1 MINQADRA
9 DQAEIGEQRRLDLRF
24 LFAVLVLVVAQFL
37 TLFSQPA
44 RPFTFLWYSLCVAV
58 LLVGYGR
65 GRVFGLLS
73 SLVAVFLFGSFNM
86 YEFFVAHDTTQL
98 SGVDAL
104 WFFLFP
110 LCGFTGGFL
119 GDYVRTLL
127 HRYETVYGSV
137 DELLLADPLTGLTT
151 RKRFFFDL
159 QEELERAKRHFI
171 RRERAGEVSGSWE
184 TLPEE
189 QVSVNEVVTV
199 LLFEIAHFNEF
210 VTLYG
215 EAQSNK
221 LLTVIT
227 DTLHQVSRESDR
239 KAKIDRAQFAVILP
253 ETPQEKAKIVRERLT
268 ECLDTFQ
275 MEVRDSR
282 MRQVTLK
289 LRFGLATAPQQG
301 VTAEAVFGAAE
312 RELAFDLG

>member
-9 DQAEIGEQRRLDLRF
+9 EHLEQRRLDLKF
-24 LFAVLVLVVAQFL
+24 LLAVIVLVIAQFV
-37 TLFSQPA
+37 TLFSQPT
-44 RPFTFLWYSLCVAV
+44 RPFTYLWYSLCVAV
-58 LLVGYGR
+58 LLVGYAR
-65 GRVFGLLS
+65 GRVYGLLS
-73 SLVAVFLFGSFNM
+73 SLVAVFGFGSFNM
-86 YEFFVAHDTTQL
+86 YQFFIAHDTTQI

-110 LCGFTGGFL
+110 LCGFTGGYL

-171 RRERAGEVSGSWE
+171 RRERAGEGSGTWE
-184 TLPEE
+184 TLTLE
-189 QVSVNEVVTV
+189 QAHINEVVTV

-210 VTLYG
+210 VTIYG

-221 LLTVIT
+221 LLTTIT
-227 DTLHQVSRESDR
+227 ETMHDVSRESDR
-239 KAKIDRAQFAVILP
+239 KAKIDRARFALILP
-253 ETPQEKAKIVRERLT
+253 ETPQKSAAIVRDRLND
-268 ECLDTFQ
+268 CLESFQ
-275 MEVRDSR
+275 MEARSSR
-282 MRQVTLK
+282 MRQVSLQM
-289 LRFGLATAPQQG
+289 RFGMATAPQQG
-301 VTAEAVFGAAE
+301 HTAEDVFGAAE
-312 RELAFDLG
+312 RELGFDLG